1 MPYVLDIPRYLPGC
15 LNWSD
20 LPETPEDSAKITG
33 LHRAPHGTLPPVP
46 FIQAHYAEDLKRF
59 PVPKVLPDI
68 FQGRWSQ
75 DFFISDRFKDVLSNL
90 DRVEHLY
97 QPVDLKMLN
106 GAHFSEVYYA
116 LGVGCRVEAIDAE
129 NSDVKA
135 KFFNGKLGYYAA
147 TIGDPFIQWNG
158 DKISG
163 YNLWIDRHYPV
174 NAFISDELARA
185 LRKARITGLLLRPS
199 AITGAEGRN
208 SSGFLRKLGDRVRRF
223 RSRRYD
229 CLDSE

>member
-15 LNWSD
+15 LHWSD
-20 LPETPEDSAKITG
+20 LPETPKDSAKSTG

-46 FIQAHYAEDLKRF
+46 FIQAHYEEDLMRY
-59 PVPKVLPDI
+59 PVPTLLPDI

-75 DFFISDRFKDVLSNL
+75 DFFISKKFKDVLSNL
-90 DRVEHLY
+90 DPVEHFY

-106 GAHFSEVYYA
+106 GPHFSGGYYA
-116 LGVGCRVEAIDAE
+116 LGVSCRVEAIDAE
-129 NSDVKA
+129 NSEVKP
-135 KFFNGKLGYYAA
+135 KFFNGTFGYYAA
-147 TIGDPFIQWNG
+147 TKGDPFIQWNG

-163 YNLWIDRHYPV
+163 HHLWIDRHYRV

-185 LRKARITGLLLRPS
+185 LRKARIKGLSLRPS
-199 AITGAEGRN
+199 AITGADGRN
-208 SSGFLRKLGDRVRRF
+208 SSGFLRQLGERVRRF

-229 CLDSE
+229 CLDSK